1 MQANQLTTYSRLGL
15 TISSPDEAVVLK
27 LATLAMAVDAA
38 PATSSVPAIGEYWP
52 GQGGVYVGIRHYPDG
67 PHHLIVGTE
76 DVGKFAWG
84 EYGTETGATSRNHGI
99 LNTTTLL
106 KAGGSFPAAEAAA
119 NYTADGHHDFG
130 LPSIGELNQV
140 WQYVPDLIT
149 EGAYWSS
156 SQFSADLA
164 YNMGFADGWLS
175 YYGKGNGRLVRP
187 VRRLPIH

>member
-27 LATLAMAVDAA
+27 LATLAMTVDAA
-38 PATSSVPAIGEYWP
+38 PVTSSVPAIGEYWP

-84 EYGTETGATSRNHGI
+84 EYGTETGATSRTHGI

-106 KAGGSFPAAEAAA
+106 EADGSFPAAEAAA

-156 SQFSADLA
+156 SQRSANYAFSLLFGGGSQ
-164 YNMGFADGWLS
+164 NS
-175 YYGKGNGRLVRP
+175 SGKYTELRVRP

>member
-1 MQANQLTTYSRLGL
+1 MQATQLTTYTRGDLM
-15 TISSPDEAVVLK
+15 ISSPDEAVVLK
-27 LATLAMAVDAA
+27 LATLALSVNTA
-38 PATSSVPAIGEYWP
+38 PTDIATPNIGEYWP

-76 DVGKFAWG
+76 DLGRFAWG
-84 EYGTETGATSRNHGI
+84 EYGTETGATSRTHGI

-106 KAGGSFPAAEAAA
+106 EADGSFPAAEAAA
-119 NYTADGHHDFG
+119 NYTADGHHDYG

-140 WQYVPDLIT
+140 WQCAPDLIT

-156 SQFSADLA
+156 SQRSANYAFFMD
-164 YNMGFADGWLS
+164 FDDGDQS
-175 YYGKGNGRLVRP
+175 ISGKSLELRVRP